1 MKSVGQSGQY
11 GYIHFQ
17 RLQDRSIQKNFLIF
31 GSLCLAV
38 LHMSRRVGR
47 PSSVMRDLKSQSPEL
62 CTFFMKNC
70 LNLIFILSFRK
81 EDEVEPRQSRPEHFL
96 GVGYSEIGVMETIFL
111 FNFSVFTRGC
121 LLNFKMVT
129 YVLGETP

>member
-1 MKSVGQSGQY
+1 MPCCPTYVTQ
-11 GYIHFQ
+11 
-17 RLQDRSIQKNFLIF
+17 
-31 GSLCLAV
+31 
-38 LHMSRRVGR
+38 GR
-47 PSSVMRDLKSQSPEL
+47 KTIKCYEGFKVTVTGIMH
-62 CTFFMKNC
+62 FFMKNC

-96 GVGYSEIGVMETIFL
+96 GVGYSEIGVMETVFL